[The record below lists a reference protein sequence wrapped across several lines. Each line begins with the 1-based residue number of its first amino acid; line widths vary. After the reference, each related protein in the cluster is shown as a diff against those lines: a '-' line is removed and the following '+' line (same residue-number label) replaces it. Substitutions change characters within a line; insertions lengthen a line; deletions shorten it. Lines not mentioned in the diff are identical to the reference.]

1 MSNLI
6 ETNRITMSSRE
17 IAELTGKRH
26 SHVMRDIRTML
37 DGLGENTEPKFGS
50 SYKDQT
56 GRKLPCY
63 QLPKRETLIL
73 VSGYSVE
80 LRARIIDRW
89 QELEAQQ
96 KPQLPQTY
104 AEALLE
110 AGRLALEVEEKTKQL
125 EQAAPKVEFVD
136 RYVQAEGSQSFRQVC
151 KTLGAKENEFREFL
165 LNSRIMYRLAG
176 ALTPYAQHLDT
187 GRFTV
192 LQVIDNSGCARSQS
206 KFTPKGVEWVAGE
219 WAKYQLKK
227 SLERDSI

>member
-6 ETNRITMSSRE
+6 ETNRITMTSRE

-26 SHVMRDIRTML
+26 DHVMADIRNML
-37 DGLGENTEPKFGS
+37 KSLGVDAPAFSGT
-50 SYKDQT
+50 YKTAQ
-56 GRKLPCY
+56 GNEY
-63 QLPKRETLIL
+63 QLFNLPKRETLIL

-96 KPQLPQTY
+96 NPQLPQTY

-125 EQAAPKVEFVD
+125 ERAAPKVEFVD

-187 GRFTV
+187 GRFAV
-192 LQVIDNSGCARSQS
+192 LQVIDNSGCARSQA
-206 KFTPKGVEWVAGE
+206 KFTPRGVEWVAGE

-227 SLERDSI
+227 SLYCDSI

>member
-6 ETNRITMSSRE
+6 ETSRITMSSRE
-17 IAELTGKRH
+17 IAELTRKRH
-26 SHVMRDIRTML
+26 SHVLRDIRSMMEKLAASPDL
-37 DGLGENTEPKFGS
+37 DYQINQSLTAEYCE
-50 SYKDQT
+50 QT
-56 GRKLPCY
+56 GRTTIYHLDKDA
-63 QLPKRETLIL
+63 TLTL
-73 VSGYSVE
+73 LLGYDVV
-80 LRARIIDRW
+80 ARMKVVKRW

-96 KPQLPQTY
+96 KPKLPQTY

-192 LQVIDNSGCARSQS
+192 LQVIDNSGCARSQA

-219 WAKYQLKK
+219 WLNT
-227 SLERDSI
+227 S

>member
-1 MSNLI
+1 MSDLV
-6 ETNRITMSSRE
+6 ETNRITMTSRE

-26 SHVMRDIRTML
+26 DHVMADIRNML
-37 DGLGENTEPKFGS
+37 KNLGVDAPAFSGT
-50 SYKDQT
+50 YKTAQ
-56 GRKLPCY
+56 GNEY
-63 QLPKRETLIL
+63 QLFNLPKRETLIL

-176 ALTPYAQHLDT
+176 ALTPYAQHLDAK
-187 GRFTV
+187 RFTV
-192 LQVIDNSGCARSQS
+192 LQVIDNSGRARSQS

-227 SLERDSI
+227 SLGCGSI